1 MSRSRCDTV
10 SSSYVRCALVPL
22 CVFAIGPIL
31 PELTCKTLAPTA
43 TCLRATGPDDP
54 DGTQK
59 FRNLKRQHGK
69 SNPVARSSGYH
80 GHDAA
85 VPAHEGAVPRRAA
98 LLPHGRLLRAVLR
111 RRGKSVAP
119 ARH

>member
-1 MSRSRCDTV
+1 MSRSRWDTV
-10 SSSYVRCALVPL
+10 RSSHVRCALVPL
-22 CVFAIGPIL
+22 IGPIL
-31 PELTCKTLAPTA
+31 RELTCKALAPTA

-54 DGTQK
+54 DGTPK

-69 SNPVARSSGYH
+69 SNAVARSSGYH

-85 VPAHEGAVPRRAA
+85 VPAPEGAASGHPA

-111 RRGKSVAP
+111 RRGQGLAP
-119 ARH
+119 